1 MPTLVAAR
9 NWETWLKNSIGPASD
24 TEQADAERT
33 EKRIRSA
40 IEADPRLAGKVRI
53 FVKGSYANNTN
64 VRRDSDVDIAV
75 EWNSWAFISR
85 VNDARSYSWDQL
97 GVSTTDRGPE
107 PAEYRRWVEEALTA
121 AFGGAKV
128 DTSGNKAITVVRN
141 TNTLDADVV
150 PCFQHKRYDGPG
162 RTPHIG
168 IRLYPRK
175 GGIVENWP
183 EQNRINGNQKNRETS
198 YRYKQIV
205 RALKRLE
212 NDMVAVGLLRSEV
225 HGFFIECLLYN
236 LPNHVF
242 GYQTYKQTMLEVL
255 AKLWNE
261 INDGRHHDWVE
272 VNGLKWLWR
281 DGQSW
286 TDEEAAEFA
295 KKAWNYIKGN

>member
-1 MPTLVAAR
+1 MQAQVAAR
-9 NWETWLKNSIGPASD
+9 DWESWLKNSTGPASK

-33 EKRIRSA
+33 EKRIRDA
-40 IEADPRLAGKVRI
+40 IEADRRLTGKVRI

-75 EWNSWAFISR
+75 EWNAWAYISR
-85 VNDARSYSWDQL
+85 ANEAKKYTWDELGIPTGDAD
-97 GVSTTDRGPE
+97 PE
-107 PAEYRRWVEEALTA
+107 PAVFRRWVEEALIA
-121 AFGGAKV
+121 AFGSAKV
-128 DTSGNKAITVVRN
+128 DTSGNKAITVERN

-175 GGIVENWP
+175 GGMVENWP
-183 EQNRINGNQKNRETS
+183 EQNRANGNRKNTDTS
-198 YRYKQIV
+198 HRYKQVV

-212 NDMVAVGLLRSEV
+212 NDMVAAGLLDSEV

-236 LPNHVF
+236 LPNGVF
-242 GYQTYKQTMLEVL
+242 GYLSYKQTMLEVL
-255 AKLWNE
+255 AKLWNQ
-261 INDGRHHDWVE
+261 INDGEHADWVE

-281 DGQSW
+281 SGQTW
-286 TDEEAAEFA
+286 TPEEAADFA
-295 KKAWNYIKGN
+295 KKAWNYIKGD